1 MEFFFLCSVGKS
13 FQMEKDPASSLVW
26 VRDKKDVW
34 RVAKIVSATDTDVV
48 VEGKDGSHET
58 FSGAD
63 HAIFDQ
69 THNLPLP
76 DLSQY
81 NNLHEAP
88 LLYGLKKRL
97 ANDSIYT
104 HCGEILVS
112 VNPYKEIPNL
122 YTLEESAATAEE
134 GGESDDEGEDDVPHV
149 YHVAKKALRDLS
161 SARRNQSVVISGESG
176 AGKTEASK
184 HVMRYLIKESSKVQS
199 CTVELGSNIQKS
211 LMKSNVILEA
221 FGNAKTVRN
230 DNSSRFGKYI
240 KLKYSPSLSI
250 VGAKTDHFLL
260 EKSRL
265 ISVAKGE
272 RNYHI
277 FYQMLAGTRDVG
289 APSDFKM
296 LNGGK
301 TLKIGGV
308 DDKEEFEHTC
318 EAMETVGIDS
328 DVRSSL
334 WEVLMGLLK
343 LGNVDF
349 VLKEPEN
356 PEKGSAPADSAA
368 MAAISSLLGLENNE
382 FVLRLTEKRSV
393 SGRGSITAV
402 PLDDRQ
408 ASDNSRALIKYV
420 YGCMFEWLVGKINR
434 SHAISEE
441 TSSENCKFVGILDIF
456 GFEIFK
462 SNSFEQLCINFANEI
477 LQQQFNHQVFVLEK
491 QAYEAEGIDSSVIQ
505 FQDNQPVIDLIS
517 KKPKGLMPV
526 LEEHCLMSRDP
537 DNQALLSTYNRNQA
551 SHANF
556 AKPRFG
562 NESFVVKHFAGDV
575 EYQVKNFVEKNN
587 DSMTD
592 ELLDL
597 VKFSSKEVL
606 KEIMS
611 VGSADGDDDDSEDDG
626 CDDDPDLPPTAPR
639 RSTIATG
646 RRTTKQGNQGFAAL
660 NTVSYT
666 FRLQLDS
673 LASTLRATSP
683 HYIKCIKPNS
693 AKAPGGFNNA
703 LVIEQLRYSGVL
715 EVVRIRREGFPTRV
729 PFDEFHKK
737 YAILLKNTTYDKNDD
752 RAAAL
757 LICEKSLAEGQYQEG
772 KSCLF
777 LRDMM
782 LRELSLAVKMFYSSQ
797 ATMIV
802 ARFRSMVAKRKYKK
816 ARDSASQL
824 EAFARMLRKKKEFK
838 KEKELMIK
846 IQSHVRGRLERVG
859 YGKKLR
865 TETAAATKI
874 ASARRMMLEHQ
885 EYLKAID
892 SVTKIEAK
900 FRQHK
905 AEADFRDE
913 KKKAIAVQAAI
924 RAHQAQKE
932 KVAKLVSIAR
942 LQVGIRAF
950 LRNCRLSSK
959 VLDFHTGARNKEV
972 EVVKKMLANDPSLGI
987 LRNRYDHMKTILH
1000 TACKAG
1006 HFEIVKLLDPSYEDV
1021 FAVDSLGNCALHYAA
1036 GSARV
1041 QIVKYLAGIVNT
1053 AALLD
1058 VKDHK
1063 VGLKKALR
1071 RLKSQKSNVGS
1082 EGDAAA
1088 SKENEVLVEGWLKK
1102 HKVGKSTGNRW
1113 CTLSRTELK
1122 YFKRKSDKNPA
1133 QNISLEVAM
1142 VKYCLTEKHTFEI
1155 HSPLLLDAKRNP
1167 HGRMYFVCET
1177 EVVLQKWLAALRVSD
1192 AMTEMLVT
1200 KASNNPSSKKDIIN
1214 LEARRAFVGQK
1225 NGQGQT
1231 ALHVLA
1237 KADKTKWRQSDSEG
1251 KVPAGAGAR
1260 RRLSTA
1266 HVLKRQQTTFGGA
1279 SSVVRVADVATFL
1292 LESGCNIDSTD
1303 VDGNTAIRLAVENK
1317 LDDLV
1322 FALVK
1327 KGADIN
1333 IKGSDGRSAKDC
1345 MSTAALNAVA
1355 DMSGM
1360 SIEDLP
1366 ELKGEPAKVAGG
1378 TYMSFRFEKLSI
1390 MDLAEECDPYVKI
1403 TVYVKTAGGGAEVAE
1418 EPQAITRPVHVCN
1431 EFVYVGYTFNLQS
1444 ALEDIKNGLAVVELC
1459 DKKKSGEVVSWCLI
1473 DLAIGSDEVNSGE
1486 VHFDMHEG
1494 PVNLK
1499 NDADYVSADMVL
1511 SGDIVLTK
1519 LE

>member
-1 MEFFFLCSVGKS
+1 MRFL
-13 FQMEKDPASSLVW
+13 
-26 VRDKKDVW
+26 
-34 RVAKIVSATDTDVV
+34 I
-48 VEGKDGSHET
+48 
-58 FSGAD
+58 
-63 HAIFDQ
+63 
-69 THNLPLP
+69 N
-76 DLSQY
+76 
-81 NNLHEAP
+81 
-88 LLYGLKKRL
+88 
-97 ANDSIYT
+97 
-104 HCGEILVS
+104 
-112 VNPYKEIPNL
+112 
-122 YTLEESAATAEE
+122 
-134 GGESDDEGEDDVPHV
+134 
-149 YHVAKKALRDLS
+149 
-161 SARRNQSVVISGESG
+161 
-176 AGKTEASK
+176 
-184 HVMRYLIKESSKVQS
+184 ESSKVQS
-199 CTVELGSNIQKS
+199 DTMELGSNIQKS

-240 KLKYSPSLSI
+240 KLKYSPSLTI

-265 ISVAKGE
+265 ISVTKGE

-277 FYQMLAGTRDVG
+277 FYQMLAGTPDLG
-289 APSDFKM
+289 GPSDFKM

-301 TLKIGGV
+301 TLTIGGV

-318 EAMETVGIDS
+318 EAMETIGIDS
-328 DVRSSL
+328 NMRSSL
-334 WEVLMGLLK
+334 WEVLTGLLK

-349 VLKEPEN
+349 ALKEPEN
-356 PEKGSAPADSAA
+356 PEKGSAPADSAV
-368 MAAISSLLGLENNE
+368 MAAISSLLGVENNE
-382 FVLRLTEKRSV
+382 FVLRLTEKRTV

-408 ASDNSRALIKYV
+408 ASDNSHALIKYV
-420 YGCMFEWLVGKINR
+420 YGCTFEWLVGKINH
-434 SHAISEE
+434 SHSTNAGA
-441 TSSENCKFVGILDIF
+441 SSEKGKFIGILDIF

-551 SHANF
+551 SHASF

-562 NESFVVKHFAGDV
+562 NESFVVKHFAGNV
-575 EYQVKNFVEKNN
+575 EYQVKNFIEKNN

-611 VGSADGDDDDSEDDG
+611 IGSEDGGDDDSDDDG
-626 CDDDPDLPPTAPR
+626 CDDDPDLPPAAPR

-693 AKAPGGFNNA
+693 AKAPGGFSNA

-737 YAILLKNTTYDKNDD
+737 YAILLQKTAYDKSDD

-757 LICEKSLAEGQYQEG
+757 LICENSLDEGQYQEG

-782 LRELSLAVKMFYSSQ
+782 LRELSLAVKMFYGSQ
-797 ATMIV
+797 VTKII
-802 ARFRSMVAKRKYKK
+802 ARFRSVVAKRKYKK
-816 ARDSASQL
+816 AKDSASQL
-824 EAFARMLRKKKEFK
+824 EAFARMLRKKKEFR

-885 EYLKAID
+885 EYLKTLSSI
-892 SVTKIEAK
+892 TLIEAK

-905 AEADFRDE
+905 AEADFKDE

-932 KVAKLVSIAR
+932 KVAKLFSIAR
-942 LQVGIRAF
+942 LQVCIRAF

-959 VLDFHTGARNKEV
+959 ILDFHTGARNKEV
-972 EVVKKMLANDPSLGI
+972 EVVRKMLVDDPSLGVT
-987 LRNRYDHMKTILH
+987 RNRYDHMKTILH

-1021 FAVDSLGNCALHYAA
+1021 FATDSLGNCALHYAA

-1041 QIVKYLAGIVNT
+1041 QIVKHLAGIVNT

-1071 RLKSQKSNVGS
+1071 RLKSQKSDVGGE
-1082 EGDAAA
+1082 EGVA
-1088 SKENEVLVEGWLKK
+1088 SSSSQEDEVLVEGWLKK
-1102 HKVGKSTGNRW
+1102 HKVGKSTDTRW

-1122 YFKRKSDKNPA
+1122 YYKRKSDKKPA

-1142 VKYCLTEKHTFEI
+1142 VKYCMTEKHTFEI

-1177 EVVLQKWLAALRVSD
+1177 EVVLQKWLAALRISD
-1192 AMTEMLVT
+1192 AMTEMLIT
-1200 KASNNPSSKKDIIN
+1200 TASNNPASKKDIVN
-1214 LEARRAFVGQK
+1214 LEARKAFVGQK

-1237 KADKTKWRQSDSEG
+1237 KADTTKWRQSDSEG

-1292 LESGCNIDSTD
+1292 VESGCNVDSTD
-1303 VDGNTAIRLAVENK
+1303 VDGNTAVRLAVENK
-1317 LDDLV
+1317 HDDLV

-1327 KGADIN
+1327 KGADID
-1333 IKGSDGRSAKDC
+1333 IKGSDDRSAKDC
-1345 MSTAALNAVA
+1345 MSTAALDTVA
-1355 DMSGM
+1355 DIGGM

-1366 ELKGEPAKVAGG
+1366 KLKGPPAKVAGG
-1378 TYMSFRFEKLSI
+1378 TYLSFLFEKLST
-1390 MDLAEECDPYVKI
+1390 MDLSDECDPYVKI
-1403 TVYVKTAGGGAEVAE
+1403 TVYVKTARGETEVAE
-1418 EPQAITRPVHVCN
+1418 EPQAVARPVHVST
-1431 EFVYVGYTFNLQS
+1431 EFIYVGYTFNLQS
-1444 ALEDIKNGLAVVELC
+1444 ALEDIKGGLAVVELC
-1459 DKKKSGEVVSWCLI
+1459 DKKKSGEVVSWCSV
-1473 DLAIGSDEVNSGE
+1473 DLAIGSEEVNSGE